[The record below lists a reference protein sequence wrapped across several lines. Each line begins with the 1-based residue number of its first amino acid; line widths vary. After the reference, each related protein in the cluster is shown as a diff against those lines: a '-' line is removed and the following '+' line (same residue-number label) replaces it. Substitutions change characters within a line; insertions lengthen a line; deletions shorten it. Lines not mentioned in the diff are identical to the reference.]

1 MTSKKVSISNQ
12 KNTDTDNNILSEK
25 IKINNNSNDENEISK
40 II

>member
-1 MTSKKVSISNQ
+1 MTSKKASISNQ
-12 KNTDTDNNILSEK
+12 KNTDNNILSEK